1 LQGEH
6 ERLAQCETLYIAAWQ
21 KHQKT
26 LDNLLAVG
34 ANVPDITAVRVRKA
48 V

>member
-1 LQGEH
+1 MAG
-6 ERLAQCETLYIAAWQ
+6 LAKTPE
-21 KHQKT
+21 T

-34 ANVPDITAVRVRKA
+34 ANVPDITAVRVGTA